1 MTSFENNMTLITKT
15 KRVQIWN
22 SKDKIGHKF

>member
-15 KRVQIWN
+15 KCVQIWN